1 MKTLKNSRY
10 RRPALFWGSL
20 ILILVVLSLLSKVIG
35 GLKNSAVSRLSR
47 VNIKHECKN
56 GETIISLEE
65 KSAVFYKIPE
75 DLKPL
80 PLPVLGGIT
89 GVNGTDLAGAGK
101 IDLRRLFWQAF
112 RNRLKTDLSKY
123 DLFLLLIKDFRLKND
138 RIKMIEGKPELAKS
152 FKDSRVRSE
161 SLSVAVV
168 NSTKHIGLAQFAST
182 LIENCGGRVIKVA
195 DSEEN
200 ILGCRVVTR
209 ENNRSYTRTWLSLV
223 FGCEEQYAPN
233 DGRADL
239 TLILGEEY
247 WKKISQ

>member
-1 MKTLKNSRY
+1 MG
-10 RRPALFWGSL
+10 FQ
-20 ILILVVLSLLSKVIG
+20 
-35 GLKNSAVSRLSR
+35 NSAVFRLSR
-47 VNIKHECKN
+47 VNIIHEGKD
-56 GETIISLEE
+56 GETIISLEGS
-65 KSAVFYKIPE
+65 SAVIYKIPA
-75 DLKPL
+75 DLMPL
-80 PLPVLGGIT
+80 PLPVSGRIIGN
-89 GVNGTDLAGAGK
+89 GVDFS
-101 IDLRRLFWQAF
+101 RLFWQAL
-112 RNRLKTDLSKY
+112 RGRLETDLSKY
-123 DLFLLLIKDFRLKND
+123 DLFLLFIKGFRLKNEK
-138 RIKMIEGKPELAKS
+138 IQMIEGKPELARF
-152 FKDSRVRSE
+152 FKDSRVRGE

-168 NSTKHIGLAQFAST
+168 NSTKHLGLAQFAST

-223 FGCEEQYAPN
+223 FGCEEQYVPD